1 MVWVGFLRVDNNTVV
16 GLVTLPGRLSLAETF
31 PQQEYLPEMVGM
43 TPASSEK
50 FGEEEATVY
59 LVKSTLHVSA

>member
-1 MVWVGFLRVDNNTVV
+1 MV